1 MRTILKDKFETNL
14 GEIELSIKSE
24 YATQYSVKDNLKI
37 ETENHKIKVLVID
50 LNDLEFPEQ
59 MKIEHSRG
67 WRIYIEKKSKKSEKL
82 SITCKLINRNPE
94 NNWGYD
100 SGENL
105 DAVEIENKKEL
116 LHIGT
121 EDGEVMKW
129 RAENN
134 DWFPSR
140 LKNEISLEKPI
151 TNYIDFG
158 FESIIPNLEINE
170 KLYLHFLIATRKKK
184 EKNDNENISTWIAVD
199 NSKKQ
204 LDELNKNFDL

>member
-1 MRTILKDKFETNL
+1 MRTILYDTFETNL

-24 YATQYSVKDNLKI
+24 YAIQNSVKDNLKV
-37 ETENHKIKVLVID
+37 ETENHKIEVLVID
-50 LNDLEFPEQ
+50 LNQLELPEQ
-59 MKIEHSRG
+59 MKIESSKV
-67 WRIYIEKKSKKSEKL
+67 WRIFIEKKTEKTEKL
-82 SITCKLINRNPE
+82 HVICKLTNINPE
-94 NNWGYD
+94 NTWGYD

-105 DAVEIENKKEL
+105 DAVEIENGKEL
-116 LHIGT
+116 VHIGT

-134 DWFPSR
+134 DWFPIR
-140 LKNEISLEKPI
+140 LKNEISIEKPI

-170 KLYLHFLIATRKKK
+170 KLYLHFLIATRKKA

-199 NSKKQ
+199 NSKKE
-204 LDELNKNFDL
+204 LDELNRKYGL

>member
-1 MRTILKDKFETNL
+1 MKTILRDTFETNI

-24 YATQYSVKDNLKI
+24 YPVQYSVKDSLEVETKNYKI
-37 ETENHKIKVLVID
+37 EVVVID
-50 LNDLEFPEQ
+50 LSRMNFPKH
-59 MKIEHSRG
+59 MKIENSKG
-67 WRIYIEKKSKKSEKL
+67 WRIYIEKKTNKSEKL
-82 SITCKLINRNPE
+82 NILCKLK
-94 NNWGYD
+94 NNNTETTWDYN

-105 DAVEIENKKEL
+105 DAVEIENRTEL

-121 EDGEVMKW
+121 EDGEVIKW

-134 DWFPSR
+134 DWFPIR

-158 FESIIPNLEINE
+158 FESMIPNLEINE
-170 KLYLHFLIATRKKK
+170 KMYLHFLVATRKKI

-199 NSKKQ
+199 NSKKE
-204 LDELNKNFDL
+204 LDELNIKYGL